1 MKSILVRERGGV
13 DVLSFTD
20 VPKPKIER
28 NDILLKV
35 SAAGVNFA
43 DIMQHQGTYP
53 LQLPLP
59 YTPGMETIGIVEDI
73 GSNVKNVRI
82 GERIAAVSFVAGGYA
97 EYVLIKPEQIIRVP
111 DEISDRHALAL
122 AIQGLTAYLLLNYAA
137 KIRPGESV
145 LVHAAAGGVGNLLVQ
160 IAKLMNAGDVLGTAG
175 TVQKRNR
182 IKSWGVDYAID
193 YNNPNWHEDILEIT
207 NGEGVDI
214 ILDPVGGF
222 ATAQNLS
229 CLAVEGRFVN
239 YGWLSGDYPS
249 LTPEQCQNLLFK
261 NQSVSGFAVNVV
273 MERHPNL
280 VEAAFQQLF
289 NWVLQGKLKP
299 VLSADFPLEDA
310 AKAHQAILNRKTMGK
325 VILTLSKRLRCP
337 S

>member
-20 VPKPKIER
+20 VPKPKIGR

-35 SAAGVNFA
+35 SAVGVNFA

-73 GSNVKNVRI
+73 GSNVENVNI
-82 GERIAAVSFVAGGYA
+82 GERIAAVSFMAGGYA

-137 KIRPGESV
+137 KIRLGESV

-175 TVQKRNR
+175 TVQKRDR
-182 IKSWGVDYAID
+182 IEDWGVDYAID
-193 YNNPNWHEDILEIT
+193 YNDSNWHEDVFKIT

-214 ILDPVGGF
+214 ILDPVGGS

-325 VILTLSKRLRCP
+325 VILTLSKRSRCL

>member
-20 VPKPKIER
+20 VPKPKIEK

-35 SAAGVNFA
+35 SAVGVNFA

-73 GSNVKNVRI
+73 GSNVENVRI
-82 GERIAAVSFVAGGYA
+82 GERIAAVSMAGGYA

-111 DEISDRHALAL
+111 DEISDRQALAL

-193 YNNPNWHEDILEIT
+193 YNNPNWDKDVLEIT

-214 ILDPVGGF
+214 ILDPVGGS
-222 ATAQNLS
+222 ATVQNLS

-273 MERHPNL
+273 MERNPDL
-280 VEAAFQQLF
+280 IEAAFQQLF

-299 VLSADFPLEDA
+299 VLSADFLLEDA
-310 AKAHQAILNRKTMGK
+310 AKAHQAILDRKTMGK
-325 VILTLSKRLRCP
+325 VILTLSKRSRCP

>member
-35 SAAGVNFA
+35 SAVGVNFA

-82 GERIAAVSFVAGGYA
+82 GERIAAVSFMAGGYA

-111 DEISDRHALAL
+111 DEISDRQALAL

-193 YNNPNWHEDILEIT
+193 YNNPNWDKDVLEIT

-214 ILDPVGGF
+214 ILDPVGGS

-325 VILTLSKRLRCP
+325 VILTLSKRSRCL

>member
-1 MKSILVRERGGV
+1 MKSILVKERGGV
-13 DVLSFTD
+13 DVLE
-20 VPKPKIER
+20 VVELPKPNIST
-28 NDILLKV
+28 NDILLKI
-35 SAAGVNFA
+35 SAVGVNFA

-82 GERIAAVSFVAGGYA
+82 GERIAAVSFMAGGYA

-111 DEISDRHALAL
+111 DEISDRQALAL

-193 YNNPNWHEDILEIT
+193 YNNPNWDKDVLEIT

-214 ILDPVGGF
+214 ILDPVGGS

-325 VILTLSKRLRCP
+325 VILTLSKRSRCP